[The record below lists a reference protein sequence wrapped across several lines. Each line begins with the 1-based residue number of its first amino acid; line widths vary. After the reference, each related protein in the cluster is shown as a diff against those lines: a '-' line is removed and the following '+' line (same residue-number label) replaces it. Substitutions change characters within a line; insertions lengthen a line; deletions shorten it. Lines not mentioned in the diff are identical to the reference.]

1 MNLLGKDAV
10 TSLTSCIT
18 FSFST
23 GTSSN
28 VFTLRGLFLL
38 LFLKAGKSRGQHKA
52 QADSAPVVA
61 QLPPHTAQFPG
72 PLLFCHLLCLI
83 SNTLTNFS
91 GSFTSHIKGGQ
102 QAVKCFFP
110 PTLYL
115 LFSPSFYCT
124 PAIHSIVQVFF
135 HRAGF
140 GVGFSIWT
148 QGDVQWNVIFAIL

>member
-38 LFLKAGKSRGQHKA
+38 LLLKAGKSRGQQKT
-52 QADSAPVVA
+52 QADAAAEA
-61 QLPPHTAQFPG
+61 QLHPHTAQLPA
-72 PLLFCHLLCLI
+72 PLLFCHLLYLI
-83 SNTLTNFS
+83 PNTLTDLWD
-91 GSFTSHIKGGQ
+91 SFTSHMRGGQ
-102 QAVKCFFP
+102 QTVKCFFL
-110 PTLYL
+110 PTLDL
-115 LFSPSFYCT
+115 LFSPSFHST
-124 PAIHSIVQVFF
+124 PAIHSVVQGLF

-148 QGDVQWNVIFAIL
+148 QGDVQWNVVFAIL